1 MPAEKWVL
9 EPTNLLQRKPLPP
22 DKFDDFSTCNQ
33 LSLVT
38 IVRQLSQLSLIS
50 HKLFEELLDDCAK
63 LAKRTVKLNEKITQ
77 LSEQTS
83 KWNAKKVKIRMYQEN
98 FGNFLQQTIN
108 SVVLVY

>member
-1 MPAEKWVL
+1 MPAEKWIL

-33 LSLVT
+33 LNLVT

-50 HKLFEELLDDCAK
+50 NKLFEELLDDCAR
-63 LAKRTVKLNEKITQ
+63 LAKRTVKLNEKIAL

-83 KWNAKKVKIRMYQEN
+83 KWNAKKVKIRMYHFQ
-98 FGNFLQQTIN
+98 GN
-108 SVVLVY
+108 